1 MTDTKTEAKQ
11 IADRLFDE
19 AVKLVKTIPAGATGG
34 LHNLINQPAGEGIGA
49 FEDTDGHLYADLAVD
64 GGGGLD
70 CERGLAFLLRV
81 PGHPLFD
88 EEFPVPADFRS
99 WLDKNELEIPAAE
112 EVFLRHVDEE
122 DEAEILAELREALLA
137 DADALEC
144 LRKDLI
150 ALLCPAPGADQRER
164 EECRRDLLD
173 AVEDFLERRELGQD
187 QE

>member
-1 MTDTKTEAKQ
+1 MTDTKTEAKR

-19 AVKLVKTIPAGATGG
+19 AIQLVKTVPDHGG
-34 LHNLINQPAGEGIGA
+34 LRKLIDQPAGEGIGA
-49 FEDTDGHLYADLAVD
+49 FEDTDGHLYADVAID

-70 CERGLAFLLRV
+70 RERGLAFLLRV
-81 PGHPLFD
+81 PGHPLWD

-122 DEAEILAELREALLA
+122 DEEILAELREALLA
-137 DADALEC
+137 DADVLEC
-144 LRKDLI
+144 LRKDLN
-150 ALLCPAPGADQRER
+150 ALLCPAPGADQWAR

-173 AVEDFLERRELGQD
+173 AVEGVFERRELGQD

>member
-1 MTDTKTEAKQ
+1 MTDTNNEAKQ

-19 AVKLVKTIPAGATGG
+19 AVELVETVSAVAIGG
-34 LHNLINQPAGEGIGA
+34 LRNLINQPAGEGIGA
-49 FEDTDGHLYADLAVD
+49 FEDTDGHLYAGVAVD

-70 CERGLAFLLRV
+70 RERRLAFLLRV
-81 PGHPLFD
+81 PGHPLWD
-88 EEFPVPADFRS
+88 EEFPVPADFRV
-99 WLDKNELEIPAAE
+99 WLDKNKLEVPAAE
-112 EVFLRHVDEE
+112 EVFLRNVDNL
-122 DEAEILAELREALLA
+122 DELREALLA

-144 LRKDLI
+144 LRNDLI
-150 ALLCPAPGADQRER
+150 ALLCPAPDADQWAR

>member
-1 MTDTKTEAKQ
+1 MTNTKIEAKQ
-11 IADRLFDE
+11 IADRLFNE
-19 AVKLVKTIPAGATGG
+19 AVKLTKTIPAGEIGG
-34 LHNLINQPAGEGIGA
+34 LHNLIDQPAGEGIGA
-49 FEDTDGHLYADLAVD
+49 FEDTDGHLYADRAVD
-64 GGGGLD
+64 GGGNLD
-70 CERGLAFLLRV
+70 RERGLAFLLRV
-81 PGHPLFD
+81 PGHPLWD
-88 EEFPVPADFRS
+88 EEFPEPKDFRV
-99 WLDKNELEIPAAE
+99 WLDKNKLEIPAAE

-150 ALLCPAPGADQRER
+150 ALLCPAPGADQWAR
-164 EECRRDLLD
+164 EECRRGLLD